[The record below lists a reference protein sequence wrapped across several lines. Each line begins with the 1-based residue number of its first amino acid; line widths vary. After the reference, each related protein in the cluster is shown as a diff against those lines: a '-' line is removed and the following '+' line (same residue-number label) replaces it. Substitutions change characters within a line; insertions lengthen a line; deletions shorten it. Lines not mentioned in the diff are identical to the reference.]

1 MNVILTPKAERDL
14 ERIGDFIAGDNPD
27 RADSFVQELLA
38 RCASLAD
45 KPARFPVVG
54 RYHSRLVRRCLH
66 GNYLIFYRVEPDLV
80 RVIHILHGAVD
91 YGPLLEAE

>member
-1 MNVILTPKAERDL
+1 MKVILTPKAEGEL
-14 ERIGDFIAGDNPD
+14 EQIGDFIADDNPE
-27 RADSFVQELLA
+27 RADSFVRGLLD

-45 KPARFPVVG
+45 YPARFPVVG
-54 RYHSRLVRRCLH
+54 RYHAYLIRRCLH
-66 GNYLIFYRVEPDLV
+66 GNYLIFYRIEPDLV